1 MVPLRIPN
9 QLRQHSQV
17 SSLVA
22 LNPPPLK
29 RLVLQHLCKV
39 DLELPAKK
47 HLPIRNQRFSVHLKV
62 QTKNP
67 PTSSV
72 DPLDWPLV
80 WESVCQRVDWSLLKR
95 THLQLLLLRY
105 FRRQRQ
111 HQLHSLYSNSQ
122 QVLKVSHPFLGE
134 KPQTNQTALRRQQS
148 MLLSQANKTL
158 DRATF

>member
-1 MVPLRIPN
+1 MGIPN

-22 LNPPPLK
+22 LNPPPIK

-80 WESVCQRVDWSLLKR
+80 WEAVCQRVDWSLLKR
-95 THLQLLLLRY
+95 THQLLLHLRY
-105 FRRQRQ
+105 LIKRQ
-111 HQLHSLYSNSQ
+111 HQLNSLYSNSGEI
-122 QVLKVSHPFLGE
+122 LKVSNHYLRE
-134 KPQTNQTALRRQQS
+134 IQQLNQIALRRQQS

>member
-1 MVPLRIPN
+1 
-9 QLRQHSQV
+9 
-17 SSLVA
+17 
-22 LNPPPLK
+22 
-29 RLVLQHLCKV
+29 V

-47 HLPIRNQRFSVHLKV
+47 HPLIRNQRFSVHLKV

-80 WESVCQRVDWSLLKR
+80 WEAVCQRVDWSLLKR

-105 FRRQRQ
+105 FQRQ
-111 HQLHSLYSNSQ
+111 HQLNSLYSNSQ
-122 QVLKVSHPFLGE
+122 QLLKVSNHFLGE
-134 KPQTNQTALRRQQS
+134 IQQLNQIALRRQQS

-158 DRATF
+158 NRATS

>member
-1 MVPLRIPN
+1 
-9 QLRQHSQV
+9 
-17 SSLVA
+17 
-22 LNPPPLK
+22 
-29 RLVLQHLCKV
+29 V

-80 WESVCQRVDWSLLKR
+80 WEAVCQRVDWSLLKR
-95 THLQLLLLRY
+95 THLLLLRLRY
-105 FRRQRQ
+105 FQRQ
-111 HQLHSLYSNSQ
+111 HQLNSLYSNSQ

-158 DRATF
+158 DRSTS